1 MTGRSACAGDP
12 LRIATAKGQLVP
24 SFTSSSSSHSSPPW
38 HRWKWTERKEA
49 ALSYS
54 CQFLFV
60 IQPLQHATPSCAEK
74 TSKGPQIP
82 KIGKGTLMIRM
93 PSLGQETGTLWCKGK
108 KVLIPSQINCRF
120 RFSCYK
126 FNLICRKYV

>member
-49 ALSYS
+49 SLSYS

-60 IQPLQHATPSCAEK
+60 IQPLSCAEK

-82 KIGKGTLMIRM
+82 KTGKGTLMIRR
-93 PSLGQETGTLWCKGK
+93 PSLGQETGTLWCKGR
-108 KVLIPSQINCRF
+108 KVLLPSQINCRF

-126 FNLICRKYV
+126 FDSIRKKYV